1 MTIEISYDFGIPYT
15 IADKFSRQ
23 GIINDGNT
31 NEQQQSE
38 SHRGYQTESIR
49 RMGTNTG
56 HQHPER
62 MAGRKRSINEIGT
75 APQQRGNSSPAVRKQ

>member
-62 MAGRKRSINEIGT
+62 MAGRKRSIDETGT
-75 APQQRGNSSPAVRKQ
+75 APQQRGNSSPAVRQR